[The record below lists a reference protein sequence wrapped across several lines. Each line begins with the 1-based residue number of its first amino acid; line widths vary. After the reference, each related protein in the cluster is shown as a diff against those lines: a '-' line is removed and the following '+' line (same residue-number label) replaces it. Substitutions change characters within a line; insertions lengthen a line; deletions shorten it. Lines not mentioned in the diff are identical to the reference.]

1 MILTPC
7 VLEKVCDDLRRGSK
21 MIVTTNGCFDIIHA
35 GHVQFLKTCKSFGDV
50 LIVGVNSDKSVS
62 ALKGPTRPIN
72 PLNYRMAVLDAI
84 KYVDI
89 VTWFD
94 ETLPNNFLEKVKPT
108 IHIKGGDYDPEK
120 LPERKVIEKYGGKV
134 KIVPLLPGIS
144 TTNIVEKIKNQEK
157 R

>member
-7 VLEKVCDDLRRGSK
+7 VLEKVCDDLRKGGK
-21 MIVTTNGCFDIIHA
+21 VIVTTNGCFDIIHA

-108 IHIKGGDYDPEK
+108 IHIKGGDYDAEK